1 MTVKLSKS
9 ISKSKNSVGLYR
21 VSKLKDTCCKQGFRW
36 RYTYYENGKSHLI
49 SSTTIKKLKEKVL
62 KQKLEWL
69 VLDYNKVKEIFPN
82 DPELLT
88 EDCFH
93 CAYVQ
98 SNEDGLYC
106 YRTVSK
112 QVKGTDTCEHYKK
125 IGDVE

>member
-62 KQKLEWL
+62 KQKLE
-69 VLDYNKVKEIFPN
+69 
-82 DPELLT
+82 
-88 EDCFH
+88 
-93 CAYVQ
+93 
-98 SNEDGLYC
+98 
-106 YRTVSK
+106 
-112 QVKGTDTCEHYKK
+112 
-125 IGDVE
+125 